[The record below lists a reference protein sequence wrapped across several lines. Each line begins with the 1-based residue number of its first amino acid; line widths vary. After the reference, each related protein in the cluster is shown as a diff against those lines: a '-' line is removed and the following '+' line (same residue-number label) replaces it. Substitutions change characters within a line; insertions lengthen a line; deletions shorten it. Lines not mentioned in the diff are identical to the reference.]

1 MDTDEIGGIGA
12 AALETEMLCDR
23 CDKPGVVLVSACCAM
38 TTGEEAAATGCAGGA
53 GAARAALAGCCCCCC
68 CPPVLM
74 SSAMRVSSEAKSS
87 QMCDK
92 ERSLEMSRGW
102 NGRLHVGH
110 ELYVLK

>member
-1 MDTDEIGGIGA
+1 MDTDEIGGNGA

-23 CDKPGVVLVSACCAM
+23 CNKPGVVLVSACCCAV
-38 TTGEEAAATGCAGGA
+38 TTGEEAPATGCAEGA
-53 GAARAALAGCCCCCC
+53 GAARAALAGCCCCC
-68 CPPVLM
+68 PPVLT